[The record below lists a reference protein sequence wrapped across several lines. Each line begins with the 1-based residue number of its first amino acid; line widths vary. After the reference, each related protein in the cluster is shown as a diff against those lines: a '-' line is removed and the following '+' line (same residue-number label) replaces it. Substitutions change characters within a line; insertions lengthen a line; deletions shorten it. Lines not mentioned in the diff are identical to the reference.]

1 MKLMVLILHPV
12 EKLEP
17 VLEKLER
24 AGVRGATVLS
34 SRGMAMALENY
45 TDGSFLGSLR
55 SVLDPDREENRTILA
70 VFPDDHVQKAV
81 DAIEAVVGSLNN
93 PNTGVVFT
101 VPVDF
106 AKGIQS

>member
-55 SVLDPDREENRTILA
+55 SVLDPDR
-70 VFPDDHVQKAV
+70 
-81 DAIEAVVGSLNN
+81 
-93 PNTGVVFT
+93 
-101 VPVDF
+101 
-106 AKGIQS
+106 